1 MSIETFTEGLQEEA
15 PGIDK
20 KQYIRIRGANE
31 HNLKNVSLDIPRNK
45 FVVFTGLSGSG
56 KSSLAFDTI
65 YAEGQ
70 RRYMESLSSYARQFL
85 GQMEKPD
92 VESIEGLPP
101 AISIDQ
107 KSTNRNPRSTV
118 GTVTEI
124 YDYFRLLYARIGTPH
139 CPKCGKVIAKQ
150 SVDQMVDQV
159 MALPERSRIQLLAPV
174 VRGRKGEHAKLL
186 EQAKRSGYV
195 RVRIDGSMYE
205 LSEDIKLEKNIKHNI
220 EIVVD
225 RLIVKPGIEQRLT
238 DSMENVLHL
247 ANGLALVEVNGG
259 EAAGGSMLSFSQS
272 FSCPDCGISIEEIE
286 PRSFSFNNP
295 FGACPDCYGL
305 GYKMEF
311 DVDLMIPDR
320 SLSIQDGAIV
330 VTGWQSCTD
339 KGSFTRAI
347 LDALAKEYQFDL
359 ATPFQE
365 LPQDV
370 QDMLIHG
377 TNGREVKVYYKGQRG
392 EGIYDVAFEG
402 LIKNV
407 ERRYRETGSDTMKHE
422 YESFMRITPC
432 KACSGQR
439 LKKSA
444 LAVTV
449 ADKNI
454 AEITAMSIGELQQ
467 FMEQLVLTQQQ
478 ELIGHQILK
487 EIRARLR
494 FLVNVGLEYLSLARA
509 TGTLSGGE
517 AQRIRLATQIGSGLV
532 GVAYILDE
540 PSIGLHQRDNDKL
553 LSTLN
558 SLRDLG
564 NTLIVVEH
572 DEDTMRAAD
581 FIVDVGPGAGEHGG
595 HIVATGTVE
604 DLVHC
609 EESITGAYL
618 SGRIRIPVPKV
629 RRTPTG
635 WIEVRGAQENNLK
648 KINVKFP
655 LGVLTCVTGVSGSGK
670 SSLVNEILYKRL
682 ARDLNR
688 ARVIPGRHTEIRGL
702 EQLDKVINIDQ
713 SPIGRT
719 PRSNPA
725 TYTGVFD
732 QIRDLFA
739 ATADAKARGYKKG
752 RFSFNVKG
760 GRCEAC
766 SGDGILKIEMHFL
779 PDVYVPCEVC
789 KGKRYNR
796 ETLEVKYKGKS
807 IYDVLN
813 MTVEEAMEFFKHIPS
828 IYRKIETL
836 NDVGL
841 SYIRLG
847 QPSTELSGGEA
858 QRVKL
863 ATELSRR
870 STGKTVYILDEP
882 TTGLH
887 FADVHKLIEILH
899 RLAESGNTVIV
910 IEHNL
915 DVIKTA
921 DYIIDIGPEG
931 GDRGGTVIAQGTPE
945 EVAESPISYTG
956 QYVKRYLK

>member
-1 MSIETFTEGLQEEA
+1 MA
-15 PGIDK
+15 
-20 KQYIRIRGANE
+20 KQYIKIRGANE
-31 HNLKNVSLDIPRNK
+31 HNLKNIDLDIPRNEL
-45 FVVFTGLSGSG
+45 VVLTGLSGSG

-85 GQMEKPD
+85 GQMEKPN
-92 VESIEGLPP
+92 VESIEGLSP

-124 YDYFRLLYARIGTPH
+124 YDYFRLLYARIGIPH
-139 CPKCGKVIAKQ
+139 CPKCGKEIKKQ
-150 SVDQMVDQV
+150 TVDQMVDQI
-159 MALPERSRIQLLAPV
+159 MELPEGTKIQLLAPV
-174 VRGRKGEHAKLL
+174 VRGRKGRHEKLL
-186 EQAKRSGYV
+186 EKAKKSGYV
-195 RVRIDGSMYE
+195 RVRIDGNLYE
-205 LSEDIKLEKNIKHNI
+205 LSEEISLDKNIKHNI
-220 EIVVD
+220 EIIVD
-225 RLIVKPGIEQRLT
+225 RLVVREGIQKRLT
-238 DSMENVLHL
+238 DSIESV
-247 ANGLALVEVNGG
+247 LALAEGLLVVDVIGG
-259 EAAGGSMLSFSQS
+259 EPLNFSQS

-295 FGACPDCYGL
+295 FGACPVCFGL

-311 DVDLMIPDR
+311 DVDLMIPDQ
-320 SLSIQDGAIV
+320 SLSIDEGAIV
-330 VTGWQSCTD
+330 VMGWQSCTD
-339 KGSFTRAI
+339 KGSYTRAI
-347 LDALAKEYQFDL
+347 LEALCKEYNFSLD
-359 ATPFQE
+359 TPFHDYPQE
-365 LPQDV
+365 VKDI
-370 QDMLIHG
+370 LIHG

-402 LIKNV
+402 IIKNV
-407 ERRYRETGSDTMKHE
+407 ERRYRETGSETMKAE

-432 KACSGQR
+432 HECGGQR

-444 LAVTV
+444 LAVAV
-449 ADKNI
+449 GDKNI
-454 AEITAMSIGELQQ
+454 AEVTSLSIEKLQQ
-467 FMEQLVLTQQQ
+467 FLEGLELTKTQ
-478 ELIGHQILK
+478 ELIGGQILK
-487 EIRARLR
+487 EIKARIG
-494 FLVNVGLEYLSLARA
+494 FLMDVGLDYLTLARA
-509 TGTLSGGE
+509 TGSLSGGE

-553 LSTLN
+553 LKTLKH
-558 SLRDLG
+558 LRDLG
-564 NTLIVVEH
+564 NSLIVVEH
-572 DEDTMRAAD
+572 DEDTMLEAD
-581 FIVDVGPGAGEHGG
+581 YIVDIGPGAGEHGG
-595 HIVATGTVE
+595 EVVAAGTAKEIMRNKKSV
-604 DLVHC
+604 
-609 EESITGAYL
+609 TGAYL
-618 SGRIRIPVPKV
+618 SGRMQIPVPDVRKEPKGWLKV
-629 RRTPTG
+629 
-635 WIEVRGAQENNLK
+635 IGAAENNLK
-648 KINVKFP
+648 NIDVSFP
-655 LGVLTCVTGVSGSGK
+655 VGVMTCVTGVSGSGK
-670 SSLVNEILYKRL
+670 SSLVNEIVYKRL
-682 ARDLNR
+682 SKDLNR
-688 ARVIPGRHTEIRGL
+688 ARTIPGKHKRIEGI
-702 EQLDKVINIDQ
+702 EQFDKVIDIDQ

-732 QIRDLFA
+732 LIRDLFA

-789 KGKRYNR
+789 DGKRYNR

-813 MTVEEAMEFFKHIPS
+813 MTVEEALHFFENVPS
-828 IYRKIETL
+828 IRRKMETL
-836 NDVGL
+836 YDVGL

-847 QPSTELSGGEA
+847 QPSTTLSGGEA
-858 QRVKL
+858 QRIKL
-863 ATELSRR
+863 ATELSKR
-870 STGKTVYILDEP
+870 STGRTVYILDEP

-887 FADVHKLIEILH
+887 FADVHKLTEILH
-899 RLAESGNTVIV
+899 RLSADGNTVIV

-931 GDRGGTVIAQGTPE
+931 GDKGGTVVATGTPE
-945 EVAESPISYTG
+945 EIVANPASHTG
-956 QYVKRYLK
+956 KYIDAILKKSLN